1 MVALLIGQII
11 ENSVQPFKS
20 FPWVVLAWVAV
31 VAAVA
36 FWIGN
41 RRPDTLAVAG
51 SVLATGEAD
60 DDGTHPEI
68 PGNEYT
74 VEHG

>member
-1 MVALLIGQII
+1 MIALLIGQII
-11 ENSVQPFKS
+11 ENSTQPFKS
-20 FPWVVLAWVAV
+20 FPWVVVAWVVV
-31 VAAVA
+31 VAIAA
-36 FWIGN
+36 FVIGN
-41 RRPDTLAVAG
+41 RRPQTLAVAG

-74 VEHG
+74 LEHG